1 MYYNFIIFSI
11 SLIFFYI
18 ENRYKLFIKKYGSYG
33 TLIVFSIFTLYLF
46 GQNLNAQWWLI
57 DDHETFRFL
66 GNNLEI
72 RPFSEFIN
80 ILINQTEV
88 GQFGTYPRYR
98 PSYYF
103 FRILETF
110 LWFDHP
116 ILWYGFRIFVCIFFL
131 FSISLLI
138 KRYFNFTLSLLIPI
152 VILSD
157 NYFSDIFSRL
167 GAGEVYCILGTSI
180 ILISYYFYNRKKL
193 KLINYYIGISLGT
206 IIAMGSKENFLPFV
220 IFPFLLLVLN
230 FKVNNIKH
238 WLVLILPVIYS
249 FIIASSILL
258 SLSKGKTDIYG
269 NSVEINERLNLLQNS
284 FFNHYVIIS
293 ILIVLIST
301 IFLKIVRTYN
311 LHVKI
316 YIMILSSIYLV
327 FNILFYNGIFPNNNR
342 YDFPGILCFYIIIIL
357 FVLVINRYLFN
368 FKYKY
373 LLAIKY
379 FVPIFFILIANY
391 LISFETIEKI
401 HKTSYYNSI
410 NTQKFTNFI
419 KDLQYLPKEK
429 YLIIVY
435 SNVMEFEHVDSLITF
450 INFYNIYN
458 NKSIYMAVDSGKNN
472 WENGLVNYMN
482 NLSIN
487 GNKLINL
494 LRIEQKGINL
504 KECAILH
511 FNNQDY
517 IESKTANLCRYQEII
532 QVPY

>member
-1 MYYNFIIFSI
+1 MIYNFILFSI
-11 SLIFFYI
+11 SLFIFFA
-18 ENRYKLFIKKYGSYG
+18 ELRFKLFIKKYGSYG
-33 TLIVFSIFTLYLF
+33 SLIVFSIFTLYLF
-46 GQNLNAQWWLI
+46 GQNLNAKWWLI

-110 LWFDHP
+110 LWFDLP

-180 ILISYYFYNRKKL
+180 ILISYYLYNRKKL
-193 KLINYYIGISLGT
+193 KLFYYYIGISLGS
-206 IIAMGSKENFLPFV
+206 IIAMGSKENFLPFA
-220 IFPFLLLVLN
+220 IFPFILIILN
-230 FKVNNIKH
+230 FKVNKLKH
-238 WLVLILPVIYS
+238 WIVLIIPVIYS
-249 FIIASSILL
+249 LLIASSILL
-258 SLSKGKTDIYG
+258 SLSKGRTDIYG
-269 NSVEINERLNLLQNS
+269 NSVELNERLILLKSSLLNY
-284 FFNHYVIIS
+284 YVIIS
-293 ILIVLIST
+293 ILILLIST
-301 IFLKIVRTYN
+301 IFLKIVRSHN
-311 LHVKI
+311 LYIKI
-316 YIMILSSIYLV
+316 YIMILSFIYLV

-342 YDFPGILCFYIIIIL
+342 YDYPGILCFYIIIIIFGL
-357 FVLVINRYLFN
+357 TINRYLFN

-373 LLAIKY
+373 RLAIKY
-379 FVPIFFILIANY
+379 FVPIFLILIANY
-391 LISFETIEKI
+391 FICFETIEKI
-401 HKTSYYNSI
+401 HKTSNYNSI

-435 SNVMEFEHVDSLITF
+435 SNVMEFEHVDSLITY

-458 NKSIYMAVDSGKNN
+458 NKSIYMAIDSGKNN

-482 NLSIN
+482 NLSVN
-487 GNKLINL
+487 GNNLTKLTKFEL
-494 LRIEQKGINL
+494 SKL
-504 KECAILH
+504 KLQDCKVLH
-511 FNNQDY
+511 FNNQEY
-517 IESKTANLCRYQEII
+517 IKSKITNLCRKQEIT